1 MTIGQRVFHL
11 LDEKNMTQR
20 EFSKRTGIATTTI
33 SDWRKKNT
41 NPGSDKIMCICAAL
55 EVTPEYLLAGVTE
68 DSERGRNVDFMVI
81 PGGTKER
88 ELMEVFNDM
97 DWMDREHLLEYA
109 RNLKRKKEDN
119 AWRMKDKSDSIE
131 KIAEFCNIEVFI
143 NTDFVGEPSLVLHYL
158 DEDVD
163 GTIDLTSGKIEGDFS
178 KYVRPVIED
187 WLGDNK
193 GHLLRMWRNRKIEM
207 LPKWE

>member
-97 DWMDREHLLEYA
+97 DWLDREHLLEYA
-109 RNLKRKKEDN
+109 RNLKQKKEDN
-119 AWRMKDKSDSIE
+119 AWRIKDKSDSIE